1 MNKSTWNDFLNE
13 LKINYKK
20 NGVLSEVEKKKL
32 DKNKRIAIDEGFIT
46 AKDLNEIAKMSVDVK
61 AAKADTKKGPQMN
74 FAGRGGP
81 RSFVGGEKA
90 KDGKKTIGRLL
101 SYFKSEVKIVVT
113 LFIAI
118 VVMVTCQVITPR
130 LQSSAIDYID
140 ERLFSK
146 LPNVLLIMI
155 IMFLIL
161 SLFNL
166 IQGLLSAKL
175 SQNIVL
181 KMRNDLFK
189 KIINLPVSYFDKNS
203 HGDIMSRM
211 TNDVDNISNTLAQSL
226 GALFSGVLMI
236 IGTVIMMIITC
247 WQLAI
252 LSCVIVVLTVVVTK
266 FLSSAMKKFYT

>member
-32 DKNKRIAIDEGFIT
+32 DQNKRIAIDEGFIT

-140 ERLFSK
+140 DRLFSK

-236 IGTVIMMIITC
+236 I
-247 WQLAI
+247 
-252 LSCVIVVLTVVVTK
+252 
-266 FLSSAMKKFYT
+266 